1 MHVVGVFNFLRLA
14 ETAGWGTVFLDPA
27 ISVEKIIAAAKR
39 EQADLAGVSYRL
51 TPETGERLLGEF
63 VEAADELRTAGMR
76 FVFAGTPPVT
86 ERARTALE
94 WLKLASDTV
103 GDDLHEAI
111 HNQPGYYGIK
121 APSL

>member
-1 MHVVGVFNFLRLA
+1 MCACRRGIQFPAPGR
-14 ETAGWGTVFLDPA
+14 GGRWRTVFLGPA

-39 EQADLAGVSYRL
+39 EQADLVGVSYCL

-63 VEAADELRTAGMR
+63 AEAADELRTAGMR
-76 FVFAGTPPVT
+76 FVFADTPPVA

-94 WLKLASDTV
+94 WLKLAYDTV

-111 HNQPGYYGIK
+111 HNQPGY
-121 APSL
+121 